1 MKTIAKNKVK
11 AIRDTAGAD
20 RYTLDSTRETE
31 EMLISLGKLSAQE
44 IADSQ
49 SLRASVG
56 ARPLR
61 LGDARVFDSSSVPTV
76 IAFTPESVRKLRE
89 REGASQAVMAAHLGV
104 ATKTL
109 GQWERGQRKPEGPA
123 ARLLTLV
130 QAHGLQHLR

>member
-1 MKTIAKNKVK
+1 M
-11 AIRDTAGAD
+11 
-20 RYTLDSTRETE
+20 
-31 EMLISLGKLSAQE
+31 
-44 IADSQ
+44 
-49 SLRASVG
+49 
-56 ARPLR
+56 R
-61 LGDARVFDSSSVPTV
+61 LGDARVFDSSSVPT
-76 IAFTPESVRKLRE
+76 IIEFIPESVRKLRD